1 MGSHEAVLAEI
12 AGALG
17 ILGLLLVFLP
27 LYLQRVAKAA
37 GGNKSQDERKKREAW
52 AWAVPVLIALA
63 SLDATLGL
71 FAVWGK
77 WGTGDLTG
85 WVLLAL
91 VWLVAALAA
100 VTVRWGVE

>member
-27 LYLQRVAKAA
+27 LYIQRVAAA
-37 GGNKSQDERKKREAW
+37 GGGKVSQDERKRREAW

-63 SLDATLGL
+63 SLDVTLGL
-71 FAVWGK
+71 FAIWGK
-77 WGTGDLTG
+77 WGTADLTG
-85 WVLLAL
+85 WLLLAL
-91 VWLVAALAA
+91 VWLIVVLAAL
-100 VTVRWGVE
+100 TVRWGGG